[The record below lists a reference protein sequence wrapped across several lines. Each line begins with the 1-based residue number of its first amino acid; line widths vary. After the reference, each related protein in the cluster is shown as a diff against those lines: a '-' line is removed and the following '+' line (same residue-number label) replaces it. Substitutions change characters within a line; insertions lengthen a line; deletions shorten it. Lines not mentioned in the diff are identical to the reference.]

1 MNDNKSALDI
11 VSSASNTIIGDEFS
25 FRSLYLKLNNEYS
38 DYTINDLLTVC
49 KIDLLWSQKCISN
62 ETHDYLIEL
71 FNQKIELETRL
82 HYLDDENKIKNLY
95 KEIHN
100 INQLLTIYGVYPIS
114 IVSLLSDNINRHYY
128 DSIDEMVL
136 KQSDLS

>member
-1 MNDNKSALDI
+1 M
-11 VSSASNTIIGDEFS
+11 VSFI
-25 FRSLYLKLNNEYS
+25 LKLNNEYS
-38 DYTINDLLTVC
+38 DYTINDLPTVC

-71 FNQKIELETRL
+71 FNQKIEFETRL